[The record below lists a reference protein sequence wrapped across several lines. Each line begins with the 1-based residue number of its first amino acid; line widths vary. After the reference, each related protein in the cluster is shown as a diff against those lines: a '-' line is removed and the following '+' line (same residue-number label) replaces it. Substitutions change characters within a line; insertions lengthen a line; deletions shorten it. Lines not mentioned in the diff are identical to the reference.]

1 MNRCRNRMSM
11 LNIKSFFKSLQKCF
25 GRSFLLLHSIL
36 ESLSL
41 LTFLHVIHT
50 SVKGSK
56 KIWKQGKLDCRGMS
70 KIIFI
75 YQEAFVNTI
84 LIIIFFIPVWCS
96 EEKIHSIKCKF
107 IHHFILWIIKITLTI
122 FIVKPPQSKMK
133 KNKIFV
139 SAFIQNDRRFTVC
152 SFCSFVSQ

>member
-1 MNRCRNRMSM
+1 M
-11 LNIKSFFKSLQKCF
+11 LWKKFSSSPLHLRVFLSF
-25 GRSFLLLHSIL
+25 
-36 ESLSL
+36 

-75 YQEAFVNTI
+75 YQEAFVNII
-84 LIIIFFIPVWCS
+84 LIIIFFIPVS

-107 IHHFILWIIKITLTI
+107 IHHFIIWIIKITLTI

-139 SAFIQNDRRFTVC
+139 SAFIQNDQRFTVC
-152 SFCSFVSQ
+152 SFCSFVLQ

>member
-1 MNRCRNRMSM
+1 M
-11 LNIKSFFKSLQKCF
+11 LNIKTFYLKACKNALEEVFFFSTPSQ
-25 GRSFLLLHSIL
+25 
-36 ESLSL
+36 SLSL
-41 LTFLHVIHT
+41 FLTFLHVIHT

-75 YQEAFVNTI
+75 YQEAFVNII
-84 LIIIFFIPVWCS
+84 LIIIFFIPVS

-107 IHHFILWIIKITLTI
+107 IHHFIIWIIKITLKI

-139 SAFIQNDRRFTVC
+139 SAFIQNDQRFTVC